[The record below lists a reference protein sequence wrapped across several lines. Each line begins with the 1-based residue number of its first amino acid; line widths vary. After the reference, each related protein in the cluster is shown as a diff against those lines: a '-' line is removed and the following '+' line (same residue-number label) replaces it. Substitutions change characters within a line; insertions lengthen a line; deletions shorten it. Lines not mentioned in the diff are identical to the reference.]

1 MTPLLAALSSCL
13 LAVFISSVAVA
24 TSPASAA
31 SRNLRMAV
39 FSEDLTDLLR
49 RRACSLVLMRL
60 ICDLMLATVE
70 RPRSVCR
77 GLAGARQRHTLAD
90 EDTAAARPPAW
101 ATRVYWCDTPRW
113 PRRVA
118 PVGPGRA

>member
-1 MTPLLAALSSCL
+1 MMPLLAALSSCL
-13 LAVFISSVAVA
+13 LAVFMSSVAVA

-39 FSEDLTDLLR
+39 LSEDLTDLLR
-49 RRACSLVLMRL
+49 RRACSLVRIRL

-77 GLAGARQRHTLAD
+77 GLAGARQRLTLAHH
-90 EDTAAARPPAW
+90 DTATARPAGSGARLIGWVQRRAQPQ
-101 ATRVYWCDTPRW
+101 PRL
-113 PRRVA
+113 PHLR
-118 PVGPGRA
+118 

>member
-60 ICDLMLATVE
+60 ICDLMLATVA
-70 RPRSVCR
+70 RPRSVCQ

-90 EDTAAARPPAW
+90 EDTAAAGLPMI
-101 ATRVYWCDTPRW
+101 TRL
-113 PRRVA
+113 
-118 PVGPGRA
+118 GMIG